1 MKIIC
6 VTYRNWASQIYRML
20 EEVYKEDHSF
30 LTINS
35 KENYDDTLVYNFEP
49 DLILW
54 YGWSWRIPEN
64 MVNKYHCLC
73 LHPSPLP
80 LYRGGSPI
88 QNQIIS
94 GEKKSAVTIF
104 KMDSG
109 VDTGD
114 IIRQLPMSLEGNVE
128 VIFERM
134 TNLGFA
140 MTCDILENNP
150 QAEVQD
156 HSKASTVKRREK
168 KDSEITL
175 NEIQE
180 KPANYIYNKIR
191 MLTGPYPNAYLKCGD
206 GRRVYLTGA
215 TLDEDI

>member
-1 MKIIC
+1 MKILC
-6 VTYRNWASQIYRML
+6 VTYRNWASEIYRML
-20 EEVYKEDHSF
+20 EEVYQDDHKF

-35 KENYDDTLVYNFEP
+35 KENYNDALVYNFEP

-54 YGWSWRIPEN
+54 YGWSWLIPEN

-94 GEKKSAVTIF
+94 GEKKSAATIF

-114 IIRQLPMSLEGNVE
+114 IIKQLPMSLEGNVE
-128 VIFERM
+128 DIFERM

-140 MTCDILENNP
+140 MTCDIFENNP
-150 QAEVQD
+150 QAEVQN
-156 HSKASTVKRREK
+156 HIKATTVKRREE

-175 NEIQE
+175 NELQE
-180 KPANYIYNKIR
+180 KPASYIYNKIR
-191 MLTGPYPNAYLKCGD
+191 MLTSPYPNAYVICGD
-206 GRRVYLTGA
+206 GRKVYLIGA
-215 TLDEDI
+215 TLDEDV